1 MIDATWICP
10 SMEGCDS
17 LTLSIAIRHVADA
30 GQMFVT
36 GAGNDGPACSS
47 IVSPGLSDDAL
58 TVGAFGKNG
67 LIARSSSRGPIT
79 ADGSGRIKPD
89 VLAPGVGII
98 SDLPDGRYAEFG
110 GTSMAVSHVVG
121 IAALLWSAD
130 PALRGNVDR
139 TEQII
144 KETAQKVIAPDV
156 CGSSIQ
162 NSSNVYGYGRVD
174 ALEAVRLALA
184 TP

>member
-1 MIDATWICP
+1 M
-10 SMEGCDS
+10 
-17 LTLSIAIRHVADA
+17 V
-30 GQMFVT
+30 
-36 GAGNDGPACSS
+36 AGNDGPACGT
-47 IVSPGLSDDAL
+47 VGVPGLAGSAF
-58 TVGAFGKNG
+58 TVGALNRQGVVADF
-67 LIARSSSRGPIT
+67 SSRGPVIL
-79 ADGSGRIKPD
+79 DGSGRTKPD
-89 VLAPGVGII
+89 VMAPGVGII

-130 PALRGNVDR
+130 PALKGNVDR

-156 CGSSIQ
+156 CGSSTQ